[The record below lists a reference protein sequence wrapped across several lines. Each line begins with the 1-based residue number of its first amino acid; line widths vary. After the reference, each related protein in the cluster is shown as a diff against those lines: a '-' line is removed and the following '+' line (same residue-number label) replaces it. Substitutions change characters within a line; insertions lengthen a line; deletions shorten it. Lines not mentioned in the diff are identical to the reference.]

1 MIGHQPALR
10 YVAAS
15 MAALLFVLPRG
26 ADAEAY
32 ISATAGSGPNAYR
45 STEVSGDADL
55 FDTPLRVNA
64 FGFKSSSSAAVDVSQ
79 SGFGLD
85 WKTSKLATL
94 GVKHNKVDN
103 GSVDIGGNAL
113 NLALSL
119 NTLWKSDLLTRVD
132 FKLDGS
138 AYRFKDLPPAVKND
152 TINQSANSINLTQ
165 DFTEWFSLY
174 GGHDRYSYDRDPV
187 NAAVV
192 LMLKAPRRFINASTN
207 LLSFPDST
215 NRFGLTLR
223 PQEALTLDLSSSKT
237 VTLLDQQLKTK
248 RLGLDF
254 QVTDHMNI
262 YAGLSKA
269 TSTAVVTK
277 RAYIGRTSAGA
288 IVILAPAGTVLM
300 PATND
305 TYTEFSLGW
314 TF

>member
-1 MIGHQPALR
+1 
-10 YVAAS
+10 
-15 MAALLFVLPRG
+15 MAALLFALPLA

-85 WKTSKLATL
+85 WKISKLATL

-119 NTLWKSDLLTRVD
+119 NTLWTGDLLTRVD
-132 FKLDGS
+132 LKRDGE
-138 AYRFKDLPPAVKND
+138 AYKFRDLPPAVKND
-152 TINQSANSINLTQ
+152 TINQTANSISLTQ
-165 DFTEWFSLY
+165 DIAESFSLY

-192 LMLKAPRRFINASTN
+192 LMLKSPRKFINYSSN

-215 NRFGLTLR
+215 NRFGLTWR
-223 PQEALTLDLSSSKT
+223 PQEALTLDISSSKT
-237 VTLLDQQLKTK
+237 LTLLDQQLKTK

-254 QVTDHMNI
+254 QITDHLNV
-262 YAGLSKA
+262 YAAISKA

-277 RAYIGRTSAGA
+277 HAYTVRTPAGA
-288 IVILAPAGTVLM
+288 IVTLAPAGTTLM
-300 PATND
+300 SATND

-314 TF
+314 NF